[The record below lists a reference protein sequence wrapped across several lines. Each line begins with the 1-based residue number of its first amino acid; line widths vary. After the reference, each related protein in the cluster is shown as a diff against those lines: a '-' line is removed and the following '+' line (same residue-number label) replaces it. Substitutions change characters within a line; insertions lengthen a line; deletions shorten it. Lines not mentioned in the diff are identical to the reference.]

1 MDMWSWICEL
11 PNSDEWA
18 ESDSPLVFQLAIEED
33 AKHNTQKSIL
43 LKAERTSGSNTETLV
58 TFSVCLEGF
67 YYPSHNPHKTLW
79 VSDPCPLSADKPFLP
94 LLLQL
99 LQDIIA
105 RAPFTYDNTCPRS
118 QLQKLK
124 PEPVSWILDS
134 HSPESFSTFFNLIF
148 LCRLFWLCISD
159 APAEAGYLYMESL
172 LGPNLSVLST
182 SKHVLRTFLTSIGV
196 DGELCFMR
204 TLGYMLAKWL
214 ILKGA
219 AVVGK
224 SQSLTKNNLRLGFS
238 YATESHG
245 FWSLKGYAPV
255 LSMTRIGGS
264 DHDQSPQY
272 PVLEAKDF
280 VLTYA
285 LAHQQLEALI
295 QLEYTAEFHEGFI
308 QVTARVDNLRFHV
321 SKLGFGTNDNGDYDE
336 ERHFP
341 SKIRVWVGPEIGA
354 TYVAGLS
361 LGRSTDNPEREVET
375 QKVVKGNFGKSKSSS
390 LPRLK
395 ATARTSTRKTM
406 KNWRWE
412 QDAEGNAA
420 VFEAVLYDNT
430 SGDEV
435 VTWKPGMVGGDLKTK
450 NGSFRKRY
458 SGASRAFNKTG
469 NVVFARDQHGEEVV
483 WRLSKDMEGSV
494 LKWRIG
500 GKVWLSYWP
509 CNVQSSHIET
519 RCVDW
524 CDEVDLPLIPPGK

>member
-1 MDMWSWICEL
+1 MDLWSWICEL
-11 PNSDEWA
+11 PSSDEWV
-18 ESDSPLVFQLAIEED
+18 ESNSPLVFKLAIEED
-33 AKHNTQKSIL
+33 AKHNTQKLIL
-43 LKAERTSGSNTETLV
+43 FQAERTSGSNTEALV
-58 TFSVCLEGF
+58 TFSISLEGF
-67 YYPSHNPHKTLW
+67 YYPSQNPNKTLW

-99 LQDIIA
+99 LQEIIA
-105 RAPFTYDNTCPRS
+105 RAPIAYDTTCPRS

-134 HSPESFSTFFNLIF
+134 HSPESFSTFFNLVF
-148 LCRLFWLCISD
+148 LCRLFWLCVCD
-159 APAEAGYLYMESL
+159 APAEAGSLYMESL
-172 LGPNLSVLST
+172 LGPNLSALST
-182 SKHVLRTFLTSIGV
+182 CKHVLRTFLTSIGV
-196 DGELCFMR
+196 DGELCFMH

-214 ILKGA
+214 ILRGE
-219 AVVGK
+219 AVAVN
-224 SQSLTKNNLRLGFS
+224 SQSPYKNNLRLGFS

-245 FWSLKGYAPV
+245 LWSLKGYAPV

-264 DHDQSPQY
+264 DHDQY
-272 PVLEAKDF
+272 PVLKGKDF

-285 LAHQQLEALI
+285 LAHQQLEAVI
-295 QLEYTAEFHEGFI
+295 QLEYTVEFHEGFI

-321 SKLGFGTNDNGDYDE
+321 SKLSFSTNDNSNGNYDE

-341 SKIRVWVGPEIGA
+341 SRIRVWVGPEIGA

-361 LGRSTDNPEREVET
+361 LGRSTDNPEREVKT

-395 ATARTSTRKTM
+395 ATAITSTRKTM
-406 KNWRWE
+406 KNWKWE

-420 VFEAVLYDNT
+420 VFEAVLCDNT

-435 VTWKPGMVGGDLKTK
+435 VTWKPRGVGGDPKTK
-450 NGSFRKRY
+450 NGIFRKRY
-458 SGASRAFNKTG
+458 SGASRTFNKSG
-469 NVVFARDQHGEEVV
+469 SVVFARDEYGEEVG

-500 GKVWLSYWP
+500 GKVWLSYFP
-509 CNVQSSHIET
+509 CDVQSSHFET

-524 CDEVDLPLIPPGK
+524 CDEVDLPLIPPGN